1 MSKKN
6 RIITFG
12 EIMLRL
18 TPPEYNTIE
27 GARSFLANYG
37 GGEAN
42 VAVSL
47 SKFGHNA
54 YFLSRLPKNQLGDG
68 AIKHLRG
75 YGVNTDYVDRGGT
88 NIGIYFLEPG
98 FGGRPSKVLY
108 NRKYSAIT
116 SVYSE
121 KFDYDEIFSK
131 AKWFH
136 FSGITLALGENV
148 RSVLF
153 DALEAA
159 KKHNVYVSFDC
170 NFRSKLWENTE
181 EAAPYFQ
188 KVAPYVDLF
197 FASPFDAEKL
207 FGIKRN
213 QELPESE
220 QEEQLL
226 QDLLKTYNGDK
237 VFGTKREIFSATDNA
252 LSAYCYQANKAYYAA
267 PIRFNIYDRI
277 GGGDAFAAGVI
288 HGLLKT
294 NMKDLFYALN
304 FGLSA
309 SVLKHTIWGD
319 ALNLEEEDILNF
331 MNSKDGRVIR

>member
-1 MSKKN
+1 MPVKN

-47 SKFGHNA
+47 SRMGHNA
-54 YFLSRLPKNQLGDG
+54 YFVSRLPKNQLGDG

-75 YGVNTDYVDRGGT
+75 YNVNTDYVDRGGT

-108 NRKYSAIT
+108 NRKYAAIT
-116 SVYSE
+116 SIYSQ
-121 KFDYDEIFSK
+121 KFDFDEMFAK

-136 FSGITLALGENV
+136 FSGITLALAENV
-148 RSVLF
+148 RNALF
-153 DALEAA
+153 DMLEAA
-159 KKHNVYVSFDC
+159 KRNGVTISFDC
-170 NFRSKLWENTE
+170 NYRSTLWSLE
-181 EAAPYFQ
+181 EAAPFYQ
-188 KVAPYVDLF
+188 KIAPYIDLL
-197 FASPFDAEKL
+197 FASGFDAQNL

-213 QELPESE
+213 ENLPLEQ

-226 QDLLKTYNGDK
+226 KDLLKFCGASK
-237 VFGTKREIFSATDNA
+237 IFGTKREVFTATDNA
-252 LSAYCYQANKAYYAA
+252 LSAYCIQENQTFYAQ

-277 GGGDAFAAGVI
+277 GAGDAFAAGVI
-288 HGLLKT
+288 HGLLKH
-294 NMKDLFYALN
+294 KKEDLGFALN

-309 SVLKHTIWGD
+309 SILKHTIWGD
-319 ALNLEEEDILNF
+319 AFNLSETDVLNYMNNKDI
-331 MNSKDGRVIR
+331 RVIR